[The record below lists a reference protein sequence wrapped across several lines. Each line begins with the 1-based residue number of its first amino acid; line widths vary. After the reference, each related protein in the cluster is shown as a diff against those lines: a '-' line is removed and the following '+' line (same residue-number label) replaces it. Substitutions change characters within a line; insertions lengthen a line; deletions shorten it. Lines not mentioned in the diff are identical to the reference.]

1 MAAEVMT
8 IDFDGCLYVPKTNFG
23 LSPDTRESCMLRRHF
38 NAPPLSRL
46 LQASVLV
53 ALAAGLIMLA
63 MHTESGNS
71 RIAIDATA
79 SNVIVAP

>member
-1 MAAEVMT
+1 
-8 IDFDGCLYVPKTNFG
+8 
-23 LSPDTRESCMLRRHF
+23 MLRRHF